1 MGIKEITREMVYSF
15 FVIFSGSVLAMY
27 VYLLIFGQN
36 TVDIHH
42 ITALLV
48 MTVLADLA
56 SFVFYSRKDLSKK
69 QMFVRYVIHLAVIIG
84 IMLSAATY
92 LEWVRWHEPVQI
104 IVFVG
109 LVVAVYT
116 MVMIIDEYQNKKLA
130 DKLNQK
136 LKERYKE

>member
-116 MVMIIDEYQNKKLA
+116 IVMITDEYQNKKLA